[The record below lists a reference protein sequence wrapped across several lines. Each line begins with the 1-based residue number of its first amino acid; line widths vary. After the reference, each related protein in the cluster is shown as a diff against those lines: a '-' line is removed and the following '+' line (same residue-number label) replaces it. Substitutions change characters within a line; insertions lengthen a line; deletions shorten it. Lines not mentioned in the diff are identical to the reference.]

1 MTDSIAFELAVTKA
15 RMSKGAI
22 ADALG
27 ISRMSLTRK
36 INNVT
41 EFKASEI
48 SLLKTILRLDDQERD
63 KIFFANYVDQKSPY
77 PPAWRWR

>member
-1 MTDSIAFELAVTKA
+1 MRTCSASRRQKTNCAV
-15 RMSKGAI
+15 RISKGAI

-63 KIFFANYVDQKSPY
+63 KIFFANYVD
-77 PPAWRWR
+77 

>member
-1 MTDSIAFELAVTKA
+1 MTNSLMFEMAILKAQVTK
-15 RMSKGAI
+15 SDI

-27 ISRMSLTRK
+27 ISRVSLTRK

-48 SLLKTILRLDDQERD
+48 SLLKNILKLSDQERD
-63 KIFFANYVDQKSPY
+63 KIFFANSVD
-77 PPAWRWR
+77 

>member
-1 MTDSIAFELAVTKA
+1 MTNSLMFEMAILKAQITK
-15 RMSKGAI
+15 SDI

-27 ISRMSLTRK
+27 ISRVSLTRK

-48 SLLKTILRLDDQERD
+48 SLLKNILKLSDQERD
-63 KIFFANYVDQKSPY
+63 KIFFANTVD
-77 PPAWRWR
+77 

>member
-1 MTDSIAFELAVTKA
+1 MTNSLMFEMAILKAHVTK
-15 RMSKGAI
+15 SDI

-27 ISRMSLTRK
+27 ISRVSLTRK

-48 SLLKTILRLDDQERD
+48 SLLKNILKLSDQERD
-63 KIFFANYVDQKSPY
+63 KIFFANTVD
-77 PPAWRWR
+77 

>member
-15 RMSKGAI
+15 RISKRAI

-48 SLLKTILRLDDQERD
+48 SLLKTILYLDDQERD
-63 KIFFANYVDQKSPY
+63 KIFFANYVD
-77 PPAWRWR
+77 

>member
-15 RMSKGAI
+15 RISKGAI

-48 SLLKTILRLDDQERD
+48 SLLKTILHLDDQERD
-63 KIFFANYVDQKSPY
+63 KIFFANYSD
-77 PPAWRWR
+77 